1 MTDAALFT
9 ADLTAPGRP
18 LHQPWQWCVGSGHA
32 TLALRADWQA
42 QLAQARRDL
51 GFRHVRFHGILDDD
65 MGTLICQDDKPLY
78 SGFMPIDSRK
88 SKMRSVLKKE
98 YSGLSS

>member
-1 MTDAALFT
+1 MTIPSLFT
-9 ADLTAPGRP
+9 ADLRAQGRP

-51 GFRHVRFHGILDDD
+51 GFKHVRFHGIFDDD
-65 MGTLICQDDKPLY
+65 MGTLICHDDIRCIP
-78 SGFMPIDSRK
+78 SSTPIAFSI
-88 SKMRSVLKKE
+88 SCCRSA
-98 YSGLSS
+98 